1 MLRTGTG
8 MDVACVR
15 TYAYVVFVRAS
26 NGYGYGR
33 STAVEPKL
41 YCDKYRMHAMTVS
54 MRLYRSLL

>member
-1 MLRTGTG
+1 